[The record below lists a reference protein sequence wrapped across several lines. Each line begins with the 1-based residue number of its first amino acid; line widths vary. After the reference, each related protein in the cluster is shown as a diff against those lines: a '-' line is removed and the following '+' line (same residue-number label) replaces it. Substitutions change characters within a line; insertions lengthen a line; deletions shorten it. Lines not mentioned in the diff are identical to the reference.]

1 MTHAGWRSTRRAVVN
16 LWRAPL
22 PTLLAMITIALALF
36 LAAIL
41 GAAVSSARA
50 LLVSWGAQP
59 AVTAYLDRA
68 LSDDQARAIGE
79 MVRTQERVQVV
90 HVTPA
95 QALDRLRVQLGTL
108 SDALDGLPGNPL
120 PGTLEITPAPG
131 ADVRALAQRV
141 GGLPGVREVDY
152 GREWFERL
160 EALGRALRQFGTAAL
175 AIVAFAAL
183 LVVANTIRLAVY
195 ARRDEIEIMKLVG
208 ATDGY
213 VRVPF
218 LIEGALQGL
227 CGALL
232 ASAALV
238 AAQRIVLPRASAAFS
253 FAAGVPAPHLTG
265 ASVAFLAAAGALV
278 GLCGSYLAVARF
290 LRA

>member
-1 MTHAGWRSTRRAVVN
+1 MTHSGWRSTRRAMVN

-22 PTLLAMITIALALF
+22 PTLVAVITIGLALF
-36 LAAIL
+36 LAAVL
-41 GAAVSSARA
+41 AASITSARA

-59 AVTAYLDRA
+59 AVTAYLDRT
-68 LSDDQARAIGE
+68 LGGDQARAIAE
-79 MVRTQERVQVV
+79 TVRAQERVQVV
-90 HVTPA
+90 LVTPA
-95 QALDRLRVQLGTL
+95 EALDRLRVQLGTL

-120 PGTLEITPAPG
+120 PAMLEITPPPR

-141 GGLPGVREVDY
+141 SGLPGVREVDY

-175 AIVAFAAL
+175 VIVGFAAVF
-183 LVVANTIRLAVY
+183 VVANTIRLAVY
-195 ARRDEIEIMKLVG
+195 ARRDEIEVMKLVG

-238 AAQRIVLPRASAAFS
+238 AVQRVVLPRAAAAFA
-253 FAAGVPAPHLTG
+253 FAAGVAAPHFTP
-265 ASVAFLAAAGALV
+265 ASLALLAGAGALV
-278 GLCGSYLAVARF
+278 GLSGSYLAVARF

>member
-1 MTHAGWRSTRRAVVN
+1 VVN
-16 LWRAPL
+16 LWRSPL
-22 PTLLAMITIALALF
+22 PTLVAVITIGLALF
-36 LAAIL
+36 LAAVL
-41 GAAVSSARA
+41 AASITSARA
-50 LLVSWGAQP
+50 LLASWGAEP
-59 AVTAYLDRA
+59 AVTAYLDRT
-68 LSDDQARAIGE
+68 LSDDQARAIAE
-79 MVRTQERVQVV
+79 TVRAQERVQVV
-90 HVTPA
+90 LVTPV

-120 PGTLEITPAPG
+120 PATLEIAPPPRG
-131 ADVRALAQRV
+131 DVRALAQRV
-141 GGLPGVREVDY
+141 SGLPGVREVDY

-175 AIVAFAAL
+175 VIVAFAAVF
-183 LVVANTIRLAVY
+183 VVANTIRLAVY

-238 AAQRIVLPRASAAFS
+238 AVQRVVLPRAAAAFA
-253 FAAGVPAPHLTG
+253 FAAGVPAPHFTP
-265 ASVAFLAAAGALV
+265 ASVALLAGAGALV
-278 GLCGSYLAVARF
+278 GLSGSYLAVARF

>member
-1 MTHAGWRSTRRAVVN
+1 MTQSGWRLFRRAAVN

-22 PTLLAMITIALALF
+22 PSLVAVITIALALF
-36 LAAIL
+36 LAAAL
-41 GAAVSSARA
+41 AASINSARA

-68 LSDDQARAIGE
+68 VPDEEVRALAE
-79 MVRTQERVQVV
+79 TVRRQERVEVV

-108 SDALDGLPGNPL
+108 SSALDGLPGNPL
-120 PGTLEITPAPG
+120 PATLEITPAPG
-131 ADVRALAQRV
+131 ADVRGLAQRV
-141 GGLPGVREVDY
+141 GGFPGVREVDY
-152 GREWFERL
+152 GREWFDRL

-208 ATDGY
+208 ATDAY
-213 VRVPF
+213 VRAPF

-238 AAQRIVLPRASAAFS
+238 AVQRVVLPRAAAAFA
-253 FAAGVPAPHLTG
+253 FAAGVPAPHLTS
-265 ASVAFLAAAGALV
+265 ASVGLLAGAGAVV

-290 LRA
+290 LRG